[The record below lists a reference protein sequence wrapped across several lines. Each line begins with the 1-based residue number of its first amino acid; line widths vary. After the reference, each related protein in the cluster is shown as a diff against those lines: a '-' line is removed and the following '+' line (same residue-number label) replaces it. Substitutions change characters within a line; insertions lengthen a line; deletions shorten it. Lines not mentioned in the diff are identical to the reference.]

1 VKNFIKISDILIFD
15 LIESQIIGRL
25 YRILLKILVTGGAGF
40 IGRYLVD
47 FLLPQNE
54 VTIYDDLTNS
64 SKKDIE
70 SLIEKGAK
78 FVNEDILDYQKL
90 QKSCVGF
97 NLLIHLAAKSDVA
110 DSMIHPEITNEVNV
124 TGTENIMKC
133 CIENKIKKIIFASSA
148 AVYADSKMPVTENI
162 KINPLS
168 PYGKSKLAAEQRIKK
183 ISVEFGVHAISLRM
197 FNVYGKGQNYQYA
210 GVISKFIK
218 NISKDRPIEINGD
231 GEQTRDFVSIFD
243 VIKAFECA
251 IKNIDGKKG
260 DVYNIGTGNSIS
272 INELAKFILRISN
285 KKTEIKYKKQNKDEI
300 KNSVA
305 DITLAKNELG
315 FIAKQKLKDELV
327 NLL

>member
-1 VKNFIKISDILIFD
+1 
-15 LIESQIIGRL
+15 
-25 YRILLKILVTGGAGF
+25 LKILVTGGAGF

-168 PYGKSKLAAEQRIKK
+168 PYGKSKLAAEQKIKK

-251 IKNIDGKKG
+251 IKNIDEKKG

-285 KKTEIKYKKQNKDEI
+285 KKTEIKYKKQNEDEI
-300 KNSVA
+300 KDSVA

>member
-1 VKNFIKISDILIFD
+1 M
-15 LIESQIIGRL
+15 
-25 YRILLKILVTGGAGF
+25 KILVTGGAGF

-54 VTIYDDLTNS
+54 VTIYDNLSNS
-64 SKKDIE
+64 SKGDIE
-70 SLIEKGAK
+70 SLLEKGAK
-78 FVNEDILDYQKL
+78 FVNEDILDYQNL
-90 QKSCVGF
+90 QKCCIGF
-97 NLLIHLAAKSDVA
+97 DLIIHLAAKSDVA
-110 DSMIHPEITNEVNV
+110 DSIIHPEITNEVNV

-148 AVYADSKMPVTENI
+148 AVYVDSKIPVTENA

-168 PYGKSKLAAEQRIKK
+168 PYGKSKLAAEQKIKK
-183 ISVEFGVHAISLRM
+183 FSMEFGVHAISMRM
-197 FNVYGKGQNYQYA
+197 FNVYGKGQKYQYA

-218 NISKDRPIEINGD
+218 NISENKPIEINGD

-243 VIKAFECA
+243 VIKAFECV
-251 IKNIDGKKG
+251 IKNIEGKKG
-260 DVYNIGTGNSIS
+260 DVYNIGTGKSIS

-305 DITLAKNELG
+305 DITLTKDELG
-315 FIAKQKLKDELV
+315 FIANQKLQD
-327 NLL
+327 NLIDLL

>member
-1 VKNFIKISDILIFD
+1 LIFD

-47 FLLPQNE
+47 FLLPHNE

-64 SKKDIE
+64 SKEDIE

-90 QKSCVGF
+90 QKSCIGF
-97 NLLIHLAAKSDVA
+97 DLIIHLAAKSDVV
-110 DSMIHPEITNEVNV
+110 DSIIHPEITNEVNV

-148 AVYADSKMPVTENI
+148 AVYADSKIPVTEDA

-168 PYGKSKLAAEQRIKK
+168 PYGKSKLAAEQKIKK
-183 ISVEFGVHAISLRM
+183 ISEEYNINAITLRM
-197 FNVYGKGQNYQYA
+197 FNVYGKGQNYHYA

-218 NISKDRPIEINGD
+218 NISEDRPIEINGD
-231 GEQTRDFVSIFD
+231 GKQTRDFVSIHD
-243 VIKAFECA
+243 VVTAFECA
-251 IKNIDGKKG
+251 IKNIEGKKG
-260 DVYNIGTGNSIS
+260 NVYNIGTGDSIS
-272 INELAKFILRISN
+272 INELAKLIQKITD

-300 KNSVA
+300 KDSVA
-305 DITLAKNELG
+305 DVTLAKNELG
-315 FIAKQKLKDELV
+315 FIAKQKLKDKLID
-327 NLL
+327 LL

>member
-1 VKNFIKISDILIFD
+1 MIFD

-47 FLLPQNE
+47 FLLQHNE

-64 SKKDIE
+64 SKEDIE

-90 QKSCVGF
+90 QKSCIGF
-97 NLLIHLAAKSDVA
+97 DLIIHLAAKSDVV
-110 DSMIHPEITNEVNV
+110 DSIIHPEITNEVNV

-148 AVYADSKMPVTENI
+148 AVYADSKIPITENV
-162 KINPLS
+162 KTNPLS
-168 PYGKSKLAAEQRIKK
+168 PYGKSKLAAEQKIKK
-183 ISVEFGVHAISLRM
+183 ISEEYNINAITLRM

-218 NISKDRPIEINGD
+218 NISEDRPIEINGD
-231 GEQTRDFVSIFD
+231 GKQTRDFVSIFD
-243 VIKAFECA
+243 VVDAFECA
-251 IKNIDGKKG
+251 IKNIEEKKG

-272 INELAKFILRISN
+272 INEFVKLIQKVTD
-285 KKTEIKYKKQNKDEI
+285 KKTEIKYKGQNKDEI
-300 KNSVA
+300 KDSIA
-305 DITLAKNELG
+305 DVTLAKNALG
-315 FIAKQKLKDELV
+315 FIAKQKLQDELI

>member
-1 VKNFIKISDILIFD
+1 LIFD
-15 LIESQIIGRL
+15 LIESQIICRL

-168 PYGKSKLAAEQRIKK
+168 PYGKSKLAAEQKIKK

-218 NISKDRPIEINGD
+218 NISKDRPIVINGD

-251 IKNIDGKKG
+251 IKNIEGKKG

-272 INELAKFILRISN
+272 INELAKFILRISD

-315 FIAKQKLKDELV
+315 FIAKQKLQDELV